1 VEKKNNNWVVKIN
14 MSKSICQKINW
25 LIEKKLIDT
34 QPGSQQV
41 KKKRKIGQILTN
53 LCENQNQVVLT
64 NI

>member
-1 VEKKNNNWVVKIN
+1 